1 MNQIKKYF
9 DTQSSNYEIKS
20 NNFPWSFIRNK
31 ENIFFTK
38 AAFSTKNKNI
48 LDLGSGSGYY
58 TKLFSK
64 NNNLYAVDISSQM
77 LKKLPKKNVNPI
89 LADAAEVKIN
99 KKFDLILIAGLLEFV
114 DNFEKVLKNAERHLK
129 NNSNLI
135 ILFPRNNIFGKMY
148 KLFHKKNNIEIKLFS
163 MSEIELI
170 LSNLNISVIKKK
182 FIFPFSATIIA
193 KKKINN

>member
-1 MNQIKKYF
+1 MSEIKKYF
-9 DTQSSNYEIKS
+9 DTQSSNYEFKS

-31 ENIFFTK
+31 ENIFFIK
-38 AAFSTKNKNI
+38 AASTTKNKNI

-77 LKKLPKKNVNPI
+77 LNNLPTKNINPI

-114 DNFEKVLKNAERHLK
+114 DNFEKVLRNAEKHLK

-135 ILFPRNNIFGKMY
+135 LLFPRNNIFGKMY

-163 MSEIELI
+163 ISEIEQI
-170 LSNLNISVIKKK
+170 LSNLNISIIEKKS
-182 FIFPFSATIIA
+182 IFPFSATIIA
-193 KKKINN
+193 KKKISN